1 MPSRNIIRKLS
12 YKNTYVNS
20 QKVRKTCGFQ
30 AVFLH
35 TRSAISLEKKPFLWY
50 AYYRQKE
57 PGEKEMEPFFS
68 EEQLN
73 NMSRENLIGLMK
85 IMKDQTIKKD
95 MEIQLLKDKQR
106 ELEFINAMLSDR
118 LALAQRKQFGSSS
131 EKYAEGYEQL
141 DLFNEAETSADP
153 EAGEPS
159 FEEIHPCSYKRKKR
173 TGKKEEDLSGF
184 EVTETLEYR
193 LTGEDCY
200 CPDCG
205 KKYKIVTKETV
216 KRLKFVPA
224 KFEVVEEVTY
234 VYSCPECGSMRR
246 PEKIPPL
253 VSGGSIATPSL
264 VAGIMNAKYVNG
276 MPLAR
281 QEREF
286 ARYGLNLSTKT
297 MANWVIGCADRYL
310 KLLYDRM
317 KEEFLKSRYIHCDET
332 RIQVTGE
339 PDQKGSTQN
348 WMWVYLTDEY
358 SGSPQMALFDYERT
372 RAGYHPVE
380 FLDGCFHGY
389 LTCDGYQ
396 AYHGLDN
403 SITVTG
409 CFTHA
414 RRRFDAALTAL
425 KKDFTKEQLKE
436 TVAYQAM
443 ARIGILYKVEELIRN
458 KTPEERYEER
468 QKQSRP
474 IVDALFEWLHSME
487 DSVDR
492 SSLIGDAILYTIN
505 QEMYLRRY
513 LEDGRLSIDNNSAER
528 AIKNFAVGRRN
539 WLFARSIR
547 GADASAVVYSIT
559 ETALLNGLKPYVY
572 LTYILDQLRQ
582 MGPFPKPEELDRL
595 LPWSDDL
602 PDGFR
607 TKNQG

>member
-1 MPSRNIIRKLS
+1 
-12 YKNTYVNS
+12 
-20 QKVRKTCGFQ
+20 
-30 AVFLH
+30 
-35 TRSAISLEKKPFLWY
+35 
-50 AYYRQKE
+50 
-57 PGEKEMEPFFS
+57 MEPFFS

-73 NMSRENLIGLMK
+73 DMSRENLIELMK
-85 IMKDQTIKKD
+85 IMKEQTIKKD
-95 MEIQLLKDKQR
+95 TEIQLLKDKQK

-118 LALAQRKQFGSSS
+118 LALARRKQFGSSS

-153 EAGEPS
+153 EAEEPS
-159 FEEIHPCSYKRKKR
+159 FEEIYPSTYKRKKR
-173 TGKKEEDLSGF
+173 TGKKEEDLFGF
-184 EVTETLEYR
+184 EVTETLEYK
-193 LTGEDCY
+193 LAGEERY

-205 KKYKIVTKETV
+205 KKYRVVTKETV

-297 MANWVIGCADRYL
+297 MANWIIGCADRYL

-332 RIQVTGE
+332 RIQVIGE

-358 SGSPQMALFDYERT
+358 SGSPRMALFDYERT
-372 RAGYHPVE
+372 RAGYHPVK

-396 AYHGLDN
+396 AYHGLDD

-492 SSLIGDAILYTIN
+492 SSLIGDAILYTLN
-505 QEMYLRRY
+505 QETYLRRY

-572 LTYILDQLRQ
+572 LTYVLDQLRQ

>member
-1 MPSRNIIRKLS
+1 
-12 YKNTYVNS
+12 
-20 QKVRKTCGFQ
+20 
-30 AVFLH
+30 
-35 TRSAISLEKKPFLWY
+35 
-50 AYYRQKE
+50 
-57 PGEKEMEPFFS
+57 MEPFFT

-73 NMSRENLIGLMK
+73 GMSRENLIELMK
-85 IMKDQTIKKD
+85 LMKEQSAKKD
-95 MEIQLLKDKQR
+95 TEIQLLKDKQK
-106 ELEFINAMLSDR
+106 ELEFMNAMLSDR
-118 LALAQRKQFGSSS
+118 LALARRKQFGSSS
-131 EKYAEGYEQL
+131 EKYAEGYEQM
-141 DLFNEAETSADP
+141 DLFNEAEASADP
-153 EAGEPS
+153 EAEEPT
-159 FEEIHPCSYKRKKR
+159 FEEVHPSSYKRKKR
-173 TGKKEEDLSGF
+173 TGKKEEDLSDF
-184 EVTETLEYR
+184 EVTETIEYK
-193 LTGEDCY
+193 LAGEDRY
-200 CPDCG
+200 CPECG

-234 VYSCPECGSMRR
+234 VYSCPECGFMKR
-246 PEKIPPL
+246 PEKTPPL

-286 ARYGLNLSTKT
+286 ARYNLNLSTKT
-297 MANWVIGCADRYL
+297 MANWIIGCANRYL
-310 KLLYDRM
+310 KPLYDRM

-332 RIQVTGE
+332 RIQVIGE
-339 PDQKGSTQN
+339 PDQKGTTQN

-358 SGSPQMALFDYERT
+358 SESLRMALFDYERT
-372 RAGYHPVE
+372 RAGYHPVK
-380 FLDGCFHGY
+380 FLDGRFHGY

-396 AYHGLDN
+396 AYHGLDG

-425 KKDFTKEQLKE
+425 KKDFTREQLKE
-436 TVAYQAM
+436 TVAYNAM
-443 ARIGILYKVEELIRN
+443 TRIGILYKVEELIRN

-474 IVDALFEWLHSME
+474 VVDALFEWLHSME

-492 SSLIGDAILYTIN
+492 SSLIGDAILYTLN
-505 QEMYLRRY
+505 QEPYLCRY
-513 LEDGRLSIDNNSAER
+513 LDDGHLSIDNNSAER

-539 WLFARSIR
+539 WLFAKSIR
-547 GADASAVVYSIT
+547 GADASAVVYNIT

-572 LTYILDQLRQ
+572 LTYVLDQIRQ
-582 MGPFPKPEELDRL
+582 MGPFPKPDELERL

-602 PDGFR
+602 PEEFR
-607 TKNQG
+607 TKNRG

>member
-1 MPSRNIIRKLS
+1 
-12 YKNTYVNS
+12 
-20 QKVRKTCGFQ
+20 
-30 AVFLH
+30 
-35 TRSAISLEKKPFLWY
+35 
-50 AYYRQKE
+50 
-57 PGEKEMEPFFS
+57 MEPFFT

-73 NMSRENLIGLMK
+73 GMSRENLIELMK
-85 IMKDQTIKKD
+85 LMKEQSAKKD
-95 MEIQLLKDKQR
+95 TEIQLLKDKQK
-106 ELEFINAMLSDR
+106 ELEFMNAMLSDR
-118 LALAQRKQFGSSS
+118 LALARRKQFGSSS
-131 EKYAEGYEQL
+131 EKYAEGYEQM
-141 DLFNEAETSADP
+141 DLFNEAEASADL
-153 EAGEPS
+153 EAEEPT
-159 FEEIHPCSYKRKKR
+159 FEEVHPSSYKRKKR
-173 TGKKEEDLSGF
+173 TGKKEEDLSDF
-184 EVTETLEYR
+184 EVTETIEYK
-193 LTGEDCY
+193 LAGEDRY
-200 CPDCG
+200 CPECG

-234 VYSCPECGSMRR
+234 VYSCPECGFMKR
-246 PEKIPPL
+246 PEKTPPL

-276 MPLAR
+276 MLLAR

-286 ARYGLNLSTKT
+286 ARYNLNLSTKT
-297 MANWVIGCADRYL
+297 MANWIIGCANRYL
-310 KLLYDRM
+310 KPLYDRM

-332 RIQVTGE
+332 RIQVIGE
-339 PDQKGSTQN
+339 PDQKGTTQN

-358 SGSPQMALFDYERT
+358 SESPRMALFDYERT
-372 RAGYHPVE
+372 RAGYHPVK
-380 FLDGCFHGY
+380 FLDGRFHGY

-396 AYHGLDN
+396 AYHGLDD

-425 KKDFTKEQLKE
+425 KKDFTREQLKE
-436 TVAYQAM
+436 TVAYNAM
-443 ARIGILYKVEELIRN
+443 TRIGILYKVEELIRN

-474 IVDALFEWLHSME
+474 VVDALFEWLHSME

-492 SSLIGDAILYTIN
+492 SSLIGDAILYTLN
-505 QEMYLRRY
+505 QEPYLRRY
-513 LEDGRLSIDNNSAER
+513 LDDGHLSIDNNSAER

-539 WLFARSIR
+539 WLFAKSIR

-572 LTYILDQLRQ
+572 LTYVLDQIRQ
-582 MGPFPKPEELDRL
+582 MGPFPKPDELERL

-602 PDGFR
+602 PEEFR
-607 TKNQG
+607 TKNRG

>member
-1 MPSRNIIRKLS
+1 
-12 YKNTYVNS
+12 
-20 QKVRKTCGFQ
+20 
-30 AVFLH
+30 
-35 TRSAISLEKKPFLWY
+35 
-50 AYYRQKE
+50 
-57 PGEKEMEPFFS
+57 MEPFFS

-73 NMSRENLIGLMK
+73 NMSRENLIDLMK
-85 IMKDQTIKKD
+85 VMKDQAVKKD
-95 MEIQLLKDKQR
+95 TEIQLLKDKQK
-106 ELEFINAMLSDR
+106 ELEFMNAMLSDR

-141 DLFNEAETSADP
+141 NLFNEAEADADP
-153 EAGEPS
+153 EAEEPS
-159 FEEIHPCSYKRKKR
+159 FAEIHPSSYKRKKR
-173 TGKKEEDLSGF
+173 TGKKEEDLSNF
-184 EVTETLEYR
+184 EVTETLEYK
-193 LTGEDCY
+193 LTGEDRY

-205 KKYKIVTKETV
+205 KKYKVVTKETV

-234 VYSCPECGSMRR
+234 VYSCPECGSMKR

-297 MANWVIGCADRYL
+297 MANWSIGCADRYL

-332 RIQVTGE
+332 RIQVIGE

-372 RAGYHPVE
+372 RAGYHPVK
-380 FLDGCFHGY
+380 FLDGRFHGY

-396 AYHGLDN
+396 AYHGLDD

-474 IVDALFEWLHSME
+474 VVDALFEWLHSME

-492 SSLIGDAILYTIN
+492 SSLIGDAILYTLN
-505 QEMYLRRY
+505 QEPYLRRY
-513 LEDGRLSIDNNSAER
+513 LEDGHLSIDNNSAER

-547 GADASAVVYSIT
+547 GADASAIVYSIT
-559 ETALLNGLKPYVY
+559 ETALLNGLKPYAY
-572 LTYILDQLRQ
+572 LTYVLDQLRQ